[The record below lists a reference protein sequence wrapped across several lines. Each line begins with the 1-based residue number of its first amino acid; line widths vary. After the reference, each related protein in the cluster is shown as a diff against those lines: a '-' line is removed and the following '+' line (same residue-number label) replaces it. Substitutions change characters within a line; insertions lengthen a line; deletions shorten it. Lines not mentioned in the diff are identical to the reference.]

1 MEKLSNAQDT
11 VAESIDIAQ
20 SEQDMFQ
27 CIDQSFHA
35 ALNVSIQEITVV
47 KNLVC
52 DRACFPDNISDN
64 TTTPHLLL
72 RETLSFEDASFIIA
86 VLEGVVTYP
95 HHMVE
100 QNCTQD

>member
-27 CIDQSFHA
+27 FHA